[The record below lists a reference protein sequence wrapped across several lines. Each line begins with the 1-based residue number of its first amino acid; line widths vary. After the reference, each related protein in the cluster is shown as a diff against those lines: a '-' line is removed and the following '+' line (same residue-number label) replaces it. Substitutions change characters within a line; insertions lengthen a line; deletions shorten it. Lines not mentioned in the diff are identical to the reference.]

1 MDGKQKVGI
10 EAASRVRS
18 GMVVGLGTGS
28 TATYFIQELGRRIK
42 SEGLVIQG
50 VPSSYACFALARQA
64 GIPLVAMD
72 QIDRVD
78 LYADGADEVDPRKG
92 LLKGR
97 GAAMLGE
104 KLLAEAADS
113 FLVLVDEGKLVQR
126 LGTRFPI
133 PVETLPAAQSLVE
146 ARLKSLGA
154 RVTLRPAGGKD
165 GPVVTDAGNLVF
177 DAAFPPGTDWH
188 ALDSALDAQPGVVGH
203 GLFLRYASKSEVL
216 VGGADGSMRV
226 LG

>member
-1 MDGKQKVGI
+1 VDGKQKVGL

-18 GMVVGLGTGS
+18 GMIVGLGTGS

-42 SEGLVIQG
+42 SEGLAIHG
-50 VPSSYACFALARQA
+50 VPSSFACFDLARKA
-64 GIPLVAMD
+64 GIPLLAMD

-78 LYADGADEVDPRKG
+78 LYADGADEVDPQKG

-104 KLLAEAADS
+104 KLLAEAADR

-126 LGTRFPI
+126 LGTRFPV
-133 PVETLPAAQSLVE
+133 PVETLPAARSLVE
-146 ARLKSLGA
+146 ARLKALGA
-154 RVTLRPAGGKD
+154 QATLRPAGGKD
-165 GPVVTDAGNLVF
+165 GPVVTDAGNLIL
-177 DAAFPPGTDWH
+177 DAVFPPGADWR

-203 GLFLRYASKSEVL
+203 GLFLRYAGKSEVL
-216 VGGADGSMRV
+216 VGGADGGMRIIP
-226 LG
+226 

>member
-1 MDGKQKVGI
+1 VDGKQKVGI

-42 SEGLVIQG
+42 TEGLAIQG
-50 VPSSYACFALARQA
+50 VPSSFACFNLARRS

-78 LYADGADEVDPRKG
+78 IYADGADEVDPGKC

-104 KLLAEAADS
+104 KLLAEAADR

-126 LGTRFPI
+126 LGTRFPV

-146 ARLKSLGA
+146 ARLEALGA
-154 RVTLRPAGGKD
+154 QVTLRPAGGKD
-165 GPVVTDAGNLVF
+165 GPVVTDAGNLVL
-177 DAAFPPGTDWH
+177 DAVFPSGADWP
-188 ALDSALDAQPGVVGH
+188 ALDAALDALPGVVGH
-203 GLFLRYASKSEVL
+203 GLFLRYARKSEVL
-216 VGGADGSMRV
+216 VGAADGGMRIIP
-226 LG
+226 

>member
-1 MDGKQKVGI
+1 
-10 EAASRVRS
+10 
-18 GMVVGLGTGS
+18 MVVGLGTGS

-50 VPSSYACFALARQA
+50 VPSSYACFTLARKA

-78 LYADGADEVDPRKG
+78 LYADGADEVDPHKG

-104 KLLAEAADS
+104 KILAEAADR

-126 LGTRFPI
+126 LGTRFPV

-146 ARLKSLGA
+146 ARLKAMGA
-154 RVTLRPAGGKD
+154 QVTLRPAGGKD
-165 GPVVTDAGNLVF
+165 GPVVTDAGNLVL
-177 DAAFPPGTDWH
+177 DAVFPAGADWP
-188 ALDSALDAQPGVVGH
+188 AVDSALVALPGVVGH

-216 VGGADGSMRV
+216 IGAADGGMRIIP
-226 LG
+226 